1 MRPSGDCASRD
12 FELVIDAA
20 TAESIKCTIGSAWVE
35 EDDKVE
41 VRGRDVSTGIV
52 RSIVLTRTEV
62 ADAIAP
68 AGRTDSCRGHV
79 LHLVVAARSR
89 Q

>member
-1 MRPSGDCASRD
+1 MRD
-12 FELVIDAA
+12 FELAIDAA

-52 RSIVLTRTEV
+52 RSIVITRTEV
-62 ADAIAP
+62 ADAIVPRVERILA
-68 AGRTDSCRGHV
+68 
-79 LHLVVAARSR
+79 VATFCISSSPPDLANDL
-89 Q
+89 